1 MFFLKQFYIIWKMMI
16 FWIKNINLKV
26 FIIIICIIIAG
37 IRIIVINRNNQKD
50 LQDNYIQINGTIN
63 DIYRSGN
70 GIYTSTL
77 LAVKYNYNG
86 VETIATIR
94 RGGYKENYYRKGD
107 MVIININKND
117 HNIVK

>member
-1 MFFLKQFYIIWKMMI
+1 MFFLKQFYTIWKMMI
-16 FWIKNINLKV
+16 FWIKKINLKV
-26 FIIIICIIIAG
+26 FIVIICIIIAG
-37 IRIIVINRNNQKD
+37 IQIIVKNRNDQKD
-50 LQDNYIQINGTIN
+50 LQENYIQINGTVN

-77 LAVKYNYNG
+77 LTVEYNYNG

-107 MVIININKND
+107 MIILNVNKND
-117 HNIVK
+117 NKIVE